1 MATPAGKFHKAVPV
15 GLMLPFALLLVMELP
30 GMEANVTEA
39 QSQWTFNVECFDCE
53 LINTFACHVK
63 RRCVYAFRRC
73 MTVSIRVSPRELLV
87 FKNCTW
93 NCTFV
98 YTALQPPETPRQ
110 KLKTNSFYFT
120 HCCNGMGCNDAGPTN
135 VERDIEDAVLE
146 DEVISESVRLMAS
159 AFFLI
164 FASIVATNTLMRET
178 LLGGV

>member
-1 MATPAGKFHKAVPV
+1 MQNVR
-15 GLMLPFALLLVMELP
+15 MEIVL
-30 GMEANVTEA
+30 
-39 QSQWTFNVECFDCE
+39 VECAMVF
-53 LINTFACHVK
+53 TS
-63 RRCVYAFRRC
+63 RRCGISNFH
-73 MTVSIRVSPRELLV
+73 VSLLGVSPRELLV